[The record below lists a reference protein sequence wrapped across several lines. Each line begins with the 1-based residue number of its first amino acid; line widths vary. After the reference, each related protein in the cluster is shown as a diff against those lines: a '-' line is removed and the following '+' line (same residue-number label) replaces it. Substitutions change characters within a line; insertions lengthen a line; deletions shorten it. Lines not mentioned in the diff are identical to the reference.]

1 MPKVDWNAPGLYYL
15 LKYREVPDGTFG
27 DPKRITDPALD
38 VFAIP
43 NPGYYKLWEFQIRAG
58 NKEGEGPW
66 SPVVQSYS
74 GQDRPK
80 GKPGNVQTGAATAR
94 TVELSWQPVTVTR
107 GSVDGYKVRAASSKT
122 SLFPFAWSKTEREET
137 LSAAFIR
144 CFYYYYYFLN
154 LFSLSLEVGF
164 GKVSLVTFGCV
175 DIDRVRQRHQSSHI
189 QDLVSTT
196 VVCSSAF
203 SFADLLLG

>member
-1 MPKVDWNAPGLYYL
+1 MPKVDWNAPKLYYL

-27 DPKRITDPALD
+27 DPERITDPAVD

-43 NPGYYKLWEFQIRAG
+43 NPGYYKLWEFQIQAG
-58 NKEGEGPW
+58 NDVDLGPE

-74 GQDRPK
+74 GQDPPE
-80 GKPGNVQTGAATAR
+80 GKPGNVQTGGATAR

-144 CFYYYYYFLN
+144 CFF
-154 LFSLSLEVGF
+154 FKFV
-164 GKVSLVTFGCV
+164 
-175 DIDRVRQRHQSSHI
+175 
-189 QDLVSTT
+189 
-196 VVCSSAF
+196 
-203 SFADLLLG
+203 

>member
-15 LKYREVPDGTFG
+15 LKYRQVPDGQFG
-27 DPKRITDPALD
+27 DPERIIDPAVD

-58 NKEGEGPW
+58 NDVDLGPE

-74 GQDRPK
+74 GQDPPE

-107 GSVDGYKVRAASSKT
+107 GSVDGYKVRAAS
-122 SLFPFAWSKTEREET
+122 FPFPLFFCLPGDRWREERE
-137 LSAAFIR
+137 
-144 CFYYYYYFLN
+144 
-154 LFSLSLEVGF
+154 
-164 GKVSLVTFGCV
+164 
-175 DIDRVRQRHQSSHI
+175 H
-189 QDLVSTT
+189 
-196 VVCSSAF
+196 
-203 SFADLLLG
+203 

>member
-1 MPKVDWNAPGLYYL
+1 MTKVDWNAPGLYYL

-27 DPKRITDPALD
+27 DPERITDPA
-38 VFAIP
+38 VVAFAIP
-43 NPGYYKLWEFQIRAG
+43 NPGIYKLWEFQIQAG
-58 NKEGEGPW
+58 NDEGLGPE
-66 SPVVQSYS
+66 SPVVQLHS

-94 TVELSWQPVTVTR
+94 TVNLTWVPVTVTR

-137 LSAAFIR
+137 LSAACIR
-144 CFYYYYYFLN
+144 FFFFN

-164 GKVSLVTFGCV
+164 GKVFCSV
-175 DIDRVRQRHQSSHI
+175 DIDRVRQRHRSSHI
-189 QDLVSTT
+189 QELVSRT
-196 VVCSSAF
+196 VVCSSPF

>member
-27 DPKRITDPALD
+27 DPERITDPAVD
-38 VFAIP
+38 AFAIP
-43 NPGYYKLWEFQIRAG
+43 NPGIYKLWEFQIQAG
-58 NKEGEGPW
+58 NDEGLGPE

-94 TVELSWQPVTVTR
+94 TVDLTWVPVTVTR

-137 LSAAFIR
+137 LSAACIR
-144 CFYYYYYFLN
+144 FFFFLIC
-154 LFSLSLEVGF
+154 
-164 GKVSLVTFGCV
+164 LV
-175 DIDRVRQRHQSSHI
+175 
-189 QDLVSTT
+189 
-196 VVCSSAF
+196 
-203 SFADLLLG
+203 

>member
-15 LKYREVPDGTFG
+15 LKYREVPGGQFG
-27 DPKRITDPALD
+27 VPERITDPAVD

-43 NPGYYKLWEFQIRAG
+43 NPGYYKLWEFQIQAG
-58 NKEGEGPW
+58 NDVNLGPE

-74 GQDRPK
+74 GQDPPE
-80 GKPGNVQTGAATAR
+80 GKPGNVQTGGATAR

-137 LSAAFIR
+137 LSAACIR
-144 CFYYYYYFLN
+144 FF
-154 LFSLSLEVGF
+154 F
-164 GKVSLVTFGCV
+164 
-175 DIDRVRQRHQSSHI
+175 
-189 QDLVSTT
+189 
-196 VVCSSAF
+196 
-203 SFADLLLG
+203 